1 MQFKYPFKVI
11 FNDKIPMLD
20 VRITSKENG
29 KSTSY
34 RAMLDSGSFAN
45 IFHSDIAGAGVLDID
60 LSKIK
65 ETQPFGGIKKSKQMK
80 GKPYIVELMVMQK
93 GHSYKFDSY
102 VIFSDEISNTGYP
115 YLVELG
121 FSISLMKFASTT
133 KTTNS
138 ICKKVN
144 FF

>member
-11 FNDKIPMLD
+11 FSDKIPMLD
-20 VRITSKENG
+20 VRITNKETG

-45 IFHSDIAGAGVLDID
+45 IFHSDIAGVLGID

-65 ETQPFGGIKKSKQMK
+65 ETQPFGGVKKSKQMK

-102 VIFSDEISNTGYP
+102 VIFSDEISNTGHPLLGRIGFFDQFDEVCFSYKNDKF
-115 YLVELG
+115 YLQ
-121 FSISLMKFASTT
+121 K
-133 KTTNS
+133 N
-138 ICKKVN
+138 
-144 FF
+144 